1 MDYEISDKTA
11 RYLLPIA
18 QRAEFIVPTLE
29 QDLKGARIHVD
40 PIKYLAFSIEKS
52 LQMGLTVV
60 VSALGAGY
68 VLEEP
73 MLMYAGGS
81 MLLLTPLMFL
91 TFAYRPRVTAGKKAN
106 KLEKELPYAL
116 RHMLIQVKSDIS
128 LFQAMVSVTKGYGEA
143 SNEFRKIVNEI
154 NGGKSQVEALE
165 NSLERNQS
173 LMYRKVI
180 WQMINSL
187 KSGTDIGETLQTLV
201 DNIIEDQR
209 IQVEK
214 YGEDLS
220 PFILMYLMLGVILP
234 SLGVTIM
241 IVLSS
246 FTGFSISTSVFY
258 ALGIGMILFQLAFLN
273 LIKTKKPDVKA
284 A

>member
-52 LQMGLTVV
+52 LQMGLTMV

-73 MLMYAGGS
+73 MLMYASGS